1 MDDKI
6 CETLRA
12 LNRDFY
18 ARFADPFARTR
29 RSWPPGFALILPHL
43 QSAANVLDLGCGNGR
58 LLSFLASH
66 GWSGDYLGVD
76 SSADLLAEAA
86 RAAAAHPTVR
96 ARFLLADLMDADWPQ
111 RLSAAVGP
119 AALWRPNA
127 IACLAVLHHIPGA
140 ANRVRF
146 LAGCRAL
153 LAPDGRLVL
162 STWQFMTS
170 ARLRRRVLP
179 WETVG
184 LQAADLEPGDYLV
197 AWGEGAAGQR
207 YCAFI
212 DLEGLR
218 VLAEEAGLAIGEVHY
233 ADGHEGNLNLYAVLT
248 AR

>member
-1 MDDKI
+1 M
-6 CETLRA
+6 LRA
-12 LNRDFY
+12 LNREFY

-43 QSAANVLDLGCGNGR
+43 RSAANVLDLGCGNGR
-58 LLSFLASH
+58 LLRFLAAH

-76 SSADLLAEAA
+76 NSAGLLAEAA
-86 RAAAAHPTVR
+86 QAAAGYPTLR
-96 ARFLLADLMDADWPQ
+96 ARFLLADLMDAHWPQ
-111 RLSAAVGP
+111 QLAASG
-119 AALWRPNA
+119 AAEDRWRPDA

-146 LAGCRAL
+146 LAGCRSL
-153 LAPDGRLVL
+153 LAPAGRLIV

-170 ARLRRRVLP
+170 PRLRRRVLP

-184 LQAADLEPGDYLV
+184 LRAADLEPGDYLV
-197 AWGEGAAGQR
+197 AWGEGAAGHR

-212 DLEGLR
+212 DLEGLH
-218 VLAEEAGLAIGEVHY
+218 VLASKAGLEISETHY
-233 ADGHEGNLNLYAVLT
+233 ADGHEGNLNLYAVLI